1 MLSASARRGV
11 TLVELMFAT
20 VITLSVCASV
30 YQLLLTTQRLGRA
43 QATRA
48 ALQANVRAASIV
60 VANELR
66 ELQTMAGGTPGQN
79 DVLAIASADISY
91 RAMRGTGFLCQTSG
105 TSQLRIPVSSYS
117 GYRDPQPGRDSAL
130 IFLEGDPDVDT
141 DDSWQSLALTNVSR
155 SSTCPSG
162 LGPAI
167 TLTTLPAASV
177 AGVAPGTPV
186 RIYEVM
192 QLKLYRSEGKSWLG
206 ARSVSSGEAIQPV
219 VGPLR
224 DGDGFLLEYLSSGG
238 VATTDRSSIKSIRVT
253 LRGVA
258 DSSISQTG
266 EMVRPQEEL
275 VTQVV
280 LRNSIRP

>member
-1 MLSASARRGV
+1 V
-11 TLVELMFAT
+11 
-20 VITLSVCASV
+20 
-30 YQLLLTTQRLGRA
+30 
-43 QATRA
+43 
-48 ALQANVRAASIV
+48 
-60 VANELR
+60 
-66 ELQTMAGGTPGQN
+66 
-79 DVLAIASADISY
+79 
-91 RAMRGTGFLCQTSG
+91 
-105 TSQLRIPVSSYS
+105 
-117 GYRDPQPGRDSAL
+117 
-130 IFLEGDPDVDT
+130 
-141 DDSWQSLALTNVSR
+141 
-155 SSTCPSG
+155 
-162 LGPAI
+162 
-167 TLTTLPAASV
+167 
-177 AGVAPGTPV
+177 PGTPV

-238 VATTDRSSIKSIRVT
+238 VATTDRRSIQSIRLT